1 MREWSNECMRECGHN
16 LIFGNEKKFF
26 CLPIQLQTKNSKLEW
41 RRMKSEY
48 QYIWTGYISHTTEI
62 RKELKLKRKPTNVKR
77 CTERKL
83 EKRERDRNHREKNL
97 VHGAFEECPDRLGY
111 STYTKNTSHEEA
123 YVHVIEAEAHQI
135 QHSRRE
141 LRREEE
147 EWREKEKKT
156 TDLEEKIKSWP
167 PQILNSIFHST
178 AAVVVVIF
186 IHSWSVVSVH
196 RGRCLYLY
204 FFLCVL
210 FARVLPLYTSTKEE
224 KKPES
229 IDLNFNADIR
239 QEIGI
244 CVHS

>member
-77 CTERKL
+77 CAERKL

-147 EWREKEKKT
+147 EWREKEKK
-156 TDLEEKIKSWP
+156 KQ
-167 PQILNSIFHST
+167 QIWRKRSNHGRHKFWIPFFIPLLLLLLLFLFILGRLFLFI
-178 AAVVVVIF
+178 VVVVFIF
-186 IHSWSVVSVH
+186 IFFCVCSSP
-196 RGRCLYLY
+196 G
-204 FFLCVL
+204 FFLYIL
-210 FARVLPLYTSTKEE
+210 LQ
-224 KKPES
+224 KKKKNPS
-229 IDLNFNADIR
+229 RLIWISMLI
-239 QEIGI
+239 
-244 CVHS
+244 

>member
-147 EWREKEKKT
+147 EWREKEKKNNRSG
-156 TDLEEKIKSWP
+156 EKD
-167 PQILNSIFHST
+167 QIMAATNFEFHFSFHCCCCCCYFYSFL
-178 AAVVVVIF
+178 VGCF
-186 IHSWSVVSVH
+186 CSSWSLSLSLFFFVCALRQGSSSI
-196 RGRCLYLY
+196 Y
-204 FFLCVL
+204 FYKRRKKTRVDWFEFQCWYK
-210 FARVLPLYTSTKEE
+210 ARDWNLRS
-224 KKPES
+224 
-229 IDLNFNADIR
+229 
-239 QEIGI
+239 
-244 CVHS
+244 